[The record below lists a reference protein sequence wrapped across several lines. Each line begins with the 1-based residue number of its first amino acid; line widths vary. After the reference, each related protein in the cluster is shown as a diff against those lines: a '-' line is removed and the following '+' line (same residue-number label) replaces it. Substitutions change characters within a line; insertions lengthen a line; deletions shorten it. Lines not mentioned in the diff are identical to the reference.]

1 MGMNT
6 TSELPN
12 GKGAPDTGCQLA
24 GGIRLVVEVNY
35 QVL

>member
-6 TSELPN
+6 SIELPN

-24 GGIRLVVEVNY
+24 GGVRLVVEVNC